1 METENF
7 KIQKE
12 LSVHQRGVILR
23 GICNGAALR
32 NKQPQISENNT
43 VITSRF
49 PLSGWDICCIS
60 CDAEAFGLK
69 AKFGYNGTTHI
80 TFIPQSPQ
88 TYHCDKCGSTDVTP
102 TAWCNYCGTHT
113 TLVEHNEFMEQIES
127 WWKDGA
133 SGEDYEV
140 ITGLN
145 EADYNPEND
154 SKEFTDACNAIWNV
168 KSDGEKIE
176 IWKTITHREEY
187 E

>member
-1 METENF
+1 METEKF
-7 KIQKE
+7 EIQKE

-23 GICNGAALR
+23 GICYGAALQD
-32 NKQPQISENNT
+32 KQPQISENNT
-43 VITSRF
+43 VITCQF
-49 PLSGWDICCIS
+49 PLSIWDICSIS

-69 AKFGYNGTTHI
+69 IKFGYDGTTRI
-80 TFIPQSPQ
+80 TFIPPSPQ

-102 TAWCNYCGTHT
+102 VAWCNYCGTHT
-113 TLVEHNEFMEQIES
+113 TVTGHSEFMEQIES
-127 WWKDGA
+127 WWKDGTT
-133 SGEDYEV
+133 GEDYEV

-145 EADYNPEND
+145 ESDFNLEND
-154 SKEFTDACNAIWNV
+154 SKEFIDTCNSIWNA

>member
-1 METENF
+1 METEKF

-23 GICNGAALR
+23 GICNSAALR
-32 NKQPQISENNT
+32 DKQPQISEKNT
-43 VITSRF
+43 VITCLL

-127 WWKDGA
+127 WWKDGIT
-133 SGEDYEV
+133 GEDYEV
-140 ITGLN
+140 ITGLD
-145 EADYNPEND
+145 ESDFNPEND
-154 SKEFTDACNAIWNV
+154 SKEFTDACNAIWNT
-168 KSDGEKIE
+168 KSDEEKIE
-176 IWKTITHREEY
+176 TWKTITHREEY

>member
-1 METENF
+1 METKKF

-32 NKQPQISENNT
+32 DKHPQISENNT
-43 VITSRF
+43 VITCQS
-49 PLSGWDICCIS
+49 PLNGWDICCIS

-69 AKFGYNGTTHI
+69 TKFEYNGTTRI
-80 TFIPQSPQ
+80 IFIPQSPQ

-102 TAWCNYCGTHT
+102 AAWCNYCGAHT
-113 TLVEHNEFMEQIES
+113 TVTGHSEFMEQIES

-145 EADYNPEND
+145 EADFNPEND